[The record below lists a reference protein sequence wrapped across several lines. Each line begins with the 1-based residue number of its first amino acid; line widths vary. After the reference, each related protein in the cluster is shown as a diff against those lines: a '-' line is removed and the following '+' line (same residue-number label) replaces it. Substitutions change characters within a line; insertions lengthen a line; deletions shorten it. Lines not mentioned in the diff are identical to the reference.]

1 LLLSRSHLFSI
12 LTRLY
17 SWFYIVDDLRDLD
30 PTNCFSAHTTLS
42 NVVHILE
49 LTYFTYKG
57 PTLSTKGDQPWFYFD
72 RSKYSDLT
80 YRVRFRLERIRD
92 SIEDFYVGPLLPQ

>member
-1 LLLSRSHLFSI
+1 MLIIIEGCLNA
-12 LTRLY
+12 
-17 SWFYIVDDLRDLD
+17 VDNLKDPD
-30 PTNCFSAHTTLS
+30 PTKRFSVYTTPA
-42 NVVHILE
+42 NAVHISE
-49 LTYFTYKG
+49 LTCFTYKG
-57 PTLSTKGDQPWFYFD
+57 TTLSTEGDRPWFHFD